1 MQIKS
6 IIFDLAGV
14 LLNLDLEKDT
24 QALLAVG
31 LPDFDECLRR
41 PEIAQPALKYLNG
54 LIDEKEFLP
63 QIRPYCRPDV
73 TDPEIIESMNAV
85 LADLP
90 KSRMELLV
98 SLRQHYKVY
107 LLSNLNE
114 SDWQYTQA
122 LIQEA
127 GYQVDQLF
135 DRTFIS
141 YQMHMAKPDPRIFE
155 EVIRATGIQPAETL
169 YLDDTRENIES
180 GRKMGFQAHL
190 VPMNQLESILDG
202 LLCRLDEV
210 E

>member
-1 MQIKS
+1 MKSEIKN

-24 QALLAVG
+24 MALQSVG

-41 PEIAQPALKYLNG
+41 PEIAQPTLKYLNG
-54 LIDEKEFLP
+54 LIDEEEYLP
-63 QIRPYCRPDV
+63 LIRPYCSPSV
-73 TDPEIIESMNAV
+73 TDAQIISSMNAV

-90 KSRMELLV
+90 TSRMELLV
-98 SLRQHYKVY
+98 SLRQRYQVF

-114 SDWQYTQA
+114 TDWHYTQS
-122 LIQEA
+122 LIQKA
-127 GYQVDQLF
+127 GYEVDQLF

-155 EVIRATGIQPAETL
+155 EVIRCTGINPAETL

-180 GRKMGFQAHL
+180 GRRLGLQARL
-190 VPMNQLESILDG
+190 VPMNQLESILDE
-202 LLCRLDEV
+202 LF
-210 E
+210 